1 MNKTNEGGG
10 VKKVQTNT
18 LRFNYLRLHFLRLH
32 YLRLH
37 DLLLPFVALVAL
49 LCLLDKVNETNEGGG
64 VKKVRT
70 NTLRF
75 NYLCLHFL
83 HLHYLRLH
91 DLLLPSVAL
100 VVLLCLLDE
109 VNETNEGG
117 GVKKVQTNT
126 LVLTYLCLHYLRRH
140 YLRLHDLLLPSVAL
154 VVRLC
159 LLDEMNETNEGGGV
173 KKVLIFTI
181 DV

>member
-10 VKKVQTNT
+10 VKIVQTNT
-18 LRFNYLRLHFLRLH
+18 LCYNYLRLHFLRLH

-37 DLLLPFVALVAL
+37 DLLLLF
-49 LCLLDKVNETNEGGG
+49 
-64 VKKVRT
+64 
-70 NTLRF
+70 
-75 NYLCLHFL
+75 
-83 HLHYLRLH
+83 
-91 DLLLPSVAL
+91 VAL

-126 LVLTYLCLHYLRRH
+126 LVLTYLCLHYLRQHYLCLHELPVPSVALVVRLCLLDEMNETNEGGGVKKVQTNTLVLTYLCLHYLRRH
-140 YLRLHDLLLPSVAL
+140 YLRLYDLPLPSVAL